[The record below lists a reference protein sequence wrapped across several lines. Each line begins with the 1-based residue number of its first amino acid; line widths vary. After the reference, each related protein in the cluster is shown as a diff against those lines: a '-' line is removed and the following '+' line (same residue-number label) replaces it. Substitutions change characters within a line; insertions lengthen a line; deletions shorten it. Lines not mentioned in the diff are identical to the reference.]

1 MFPDTGPM
9 SHTEKLDDQ
18 TLGRSDGQEERGGN
32 ATTVD
37 HLDPLTRP
45 PGLSSGVTADAAA
58 GPTWRDRL
66 RALWNA
72 LVWGIGF
79 LVGLIPHV
87 LHHVTLLAGTAL
99 VAGSGGTALFGALGF
114 VASVPFLLR
123 LRRRFDTWRAPAIG
137 LFIFVA
143 MFSLSTFVIGPAI
156 SGAIGGTGIQPGPV
170 PSVDHNGHHS

>member
-1 MFPDTGPM
+1 MTGD
-9 SHTEKLDDQ
+9 H
-18 TLGRSDGQEERGGN
+18 
-32 ATTVD
+32 VD
-37 HLDPLTRP
+37 ALTQSR
-45 PGLSSGVTADAAA
+45 GLSSGVAAALAA
-58 GPTWRDRL
+58 GPTLRDRL

-72 LVWGIGF
+72 LVGGIGL
-79 LVGLIPHV
+79 LVGFVPHV

-99 VAGSGGTALFGALGF
+99 VAGSGGSALFGALGF

-123 LRRRFDTWRAPAIG
+123 LRRRFGSWRAPAIG

-156 SGAIGGTGIQPGPV
+156 SGAGGGSDIQPGPV